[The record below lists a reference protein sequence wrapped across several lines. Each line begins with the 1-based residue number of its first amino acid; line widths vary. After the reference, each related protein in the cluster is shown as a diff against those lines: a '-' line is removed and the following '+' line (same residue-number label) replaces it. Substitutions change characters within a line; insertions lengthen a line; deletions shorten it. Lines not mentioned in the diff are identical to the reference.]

1 MRQDLQEMGTSPK
14 AGLDGIISFL
24 SAIVDSSDDAIV
36 SKTLDGTIMSWN
48 PAAERM
54 FGYSAAEAIGRHI
67 TLIIPPE
74 RHAEEAE
81 VLARIRRGEKVDH
94 FETVRQAKD
103 GRKVLIS
110 LTVSPIRDGNGN
122 IIGASKV
129 ARDITDRKRA
139 EREELLAREETVRE
153 AQHVNRL
160 LNEQVEALRQEVIAR
175 EKAQADLVEA
185 LKSRDEFI
193 AVAAHELRN
202 PLNVILLTG
211 QLLDQAL
218 ADPAGLPK
226 VRVLVEKLRVQ
237 RRRLNAL
244 VERLFDVSRI
254 RAGKFELL
262 KERFDLCGLIR
273 EVVARFLDQFSS
285 IRICLDERMV
295 IEGSW
300 DRVRIDQALT
310 NLVSNAIK
318 YGRQK
323 PITISAFVQDHHA
336 VIRVEDQ
343 GIGISHQDCERVF
356 DRFEQGGAVSG
367 NKGLGLG
374 LWITKTIVEAHGGT
388 VAAESELGKGSAF
401 TIKIPQERD
410 YGTGRKA

>member
-1 MRQDLQEMGTSPK
+1 MRQDLQEMPSSPK

-139 EREELLAREETVRE
+139 EREELLTREETVRE

-273 EVVARFLDQFSS
+273 EVV
-285 IRICLDERMV
+285 E
-295 IEGSW
+295 
-300 DRVRIDQALT
+300 
-310 NLVSNAIK
+310 
-318 YGRQK
+318 
-323 PITISAFVQDHHA
+323 
-336 VIRVEDQ
+336 
-343 GIGISHQDCERVF
+343 
-356 DRFEQGGAVSG
+356 
-367 NKGLGLG
+367 
-374 LWITKTIVEAHGGT
+374 
-388 VAAESELGKGSAF
+388 
-401 TIKIPQERD
+401 IP
-410 YGTGRKA
+410 

>member
-1 MRQDLQEMGTSPK
+1 M
-14 AGLDGIISFL
+14 
-24 SAIVDSSDDAIV
+24 
-36 SKTLDGTIMSWN
+36 
-48 PAAERM
+48 
-54 FGYSAAEAIGRHI
+54 
-67 TLIIPPE
+67 
-74 RHAEEAE
+74 
-81 VLARIRRGEKVDH
+81 
-94 FETVRQAKD
+94 
-103 GRKVLIS
+103 
-110 LTVSPIRDGNGN
+110 
-122 IIGASKV
+122 
-129 ARDITDRKRA
+129 
-139 EREELLAREETVRE
+139 
-153 AQHVNRL
+153 
-160 LNEQVEALRQEVIAR
+160 VEAV
-175 EKAQADLVEA
+175 
-185 LKSRDEFI
+185 KSRDEFI

-285 IRICLDERMV
+285 VRICLDERMV

-318 YGRQK
+318 YGKQK
-323 PITISAFVQDHHA
+323 PITISAFVQDHRA
-336 VIRVEDQ
+336 AQRRATSFTQSKNEPGRTFLDGTANYVLDDLDKPVVIRPVVE
-343 GIGISHQDCERVF
+343 HQARQ
-356 DRFEQGGAVSG
+356 RFVR
-367 NKGLGLG
+367 
-374 LWITKTIVEAHGGT
+374 
-388 VAAESELGKGSAF
+388 
-401 TIKIPQERD
+401 IKAQRSV
-410 YGTGRKA
+410 

>member
-14 AGLDGIISFL
+14 AGLEGFISFL
-24 SAIVDSSDDAIV
+24 SAVVDSSDDAIV
-36 SKTLDGTIMSWN
+36 SKTLYGTIMSWN

-122 IIGASKV
+122 MIGASKV

-175 EKAQADLVEA
+175 EKTQAGFG
-185 LKSRDEFI
+185 R
-193 AVAAHELRN
+193 
-202 PLNVILLTG
+202 
-211 QLLDQAL
+211 
-218 ADPAGLPK
+218 
-226 VRVLVEKLRVQ
+226 
-237 RRRLNAL
+237 
-244 VERLFDVSRI
+244 
-254 RAGKFELL
+254 
-262 KERFDLCGLIR
+262 
-273 EVVARFLDQFSS
+273 SS
-285 IRICLDERMV
+285 
-295 IEGSW
+295 
-300 DRVRIDQALT
+300 
-310 NLVSNAIK
+310 
-318 YGRQK
+318 
-323 PITISAFVQDHHA
+323 
-336 VIRVEDQ
+336 
-343 GIGISHQDCERVF
+343 
-356 DRFEQGGAVSG
+356 
-367 NKGLGLG
+367 
-374 LWITKTIVEAHGGT
+374 
-388 VAAESELGKGSAF
+388 
-401 TIKIPQERD
+401 
-410 YGTGRKA
+410 